1 MDLITVIVPIYK
13 AEKYLNRCINSI
25 VCQTYQN
32 LEIILIND
40 GSPDKCPEI
49 CNKWAQKDRR
59 IKVIHQ
65 DNKGIS
71 AARNVGLANATGQFI
86 LMVDSDDY
94 LYVGMVEAMYGAL
107 ISGEADLAICD
118 FQKGID
124 NFYNFLYCCESP
136 VEIINGETALYRMY
150 LDDHNALQYVAPWG
164 KLYRK
169 ELFDNIQY
177 PEGKI
182 FEDIYVTHQILF
194 RCNKIV
200 VIPQILTYYYQNS
213 ESIMNKEFH
222 VGKLDYLPA
231 LKQRML
237 FFQKHQLKNLEE
249 IAYDEYLHAL
259 IWEYS
264 RVHDLL
270 KDKNQMKYIALCYRS
285 VYKKGY
291 SNKRYPKEN
300 ALFLKV
306 FNIEPELIIL
316 YWKITA
322 KINKLLGNKYE

>member
-150 LDDHNALQYVAPWG
+150 LDDHNALQYVAP
-164 KLYRK
+164 
-169 ELFDNIQY
+169 
-177 PEGKI
+177 
-182 FEDIYVTHQILF
+182 
-194 RCNKIV
+194 
-200 VIPQILTYYYQNS
+200 
-213 ESIMNKEFH
+213 
-222 VGKLDYLPA
+222 
-231 LKQRML
+231 
-237 FFQKHQLKNLEE
+237 
-249 IAYDEYLHAL
+249 
-259 IWEYS
+259 
-264 RVHDLL
+264 
-270 KDKNQMKYIALCYRS
+270 
-285 VYKKGY
+285 
-291 SNKRYPKEN
+291 
-300 ALFLKV
+300 
-306 FNIEPELIIL
+306 
-316 YWKITA
+316 
-322 KINKLLGNKYE
+322 LGETI